1 MNQDFLVMSREG
13 RVFDWTEVG
22 VMQYESVIDISYL
35 ILCLTVILLLRFNNG

>member
-35 ILCLTVILLLRFNNG
+35 IYIVFNSYSVTEI

>member
-1 MNQDFLVMSREG
+1 MNQDFLVMSRKG

-35 ILCLTVILLLRFNNG
+35 IYIVFNSYSVTEI

>member
-1 MNQDFLVMSREG
+1 MSREG

-35 ILCLTVILLLRFNNG
+35 IYIVFNSYSVTEI